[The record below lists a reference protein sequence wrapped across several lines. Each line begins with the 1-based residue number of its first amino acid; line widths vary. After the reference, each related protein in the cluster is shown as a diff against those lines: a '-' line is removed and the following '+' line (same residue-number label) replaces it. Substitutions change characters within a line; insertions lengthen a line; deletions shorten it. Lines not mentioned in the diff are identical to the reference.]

1 LGIDW
6 TGMSEEEE
14 RGEEG
19 FSGRGMSDGFRDA
32 LEGAF
37 EATGKTRERAQDLT
51 DRVMDEV
58 TRLGQ
63 DARGAIAGL
72 GATGGEGLEALEERV
87 RQLEERLVELER
99 GLARDDEQG

>member
-1 LGIDW
+1 MAEEEKEESGVFDR
-6 TGMSEEEE
+6 GMSE
-14 RGEEG
+14 
-19 FSGRGMSDGFRDA
+19 GFREA

-51 DRVMDEV
+51 DRVVDEV

-72 GATGGEGLEALEERV
+72 GVTGGESLEALEERV
-87 RQLEERLVELER
+87 RRLEERLAELER
-99 GLARDDEQG
+99 ETTGNDESG